1 MIGTGPDKPPGN
13 ADYLFQ
19 ARLAEHISA
28 RDEMISAISN
38 QHLALTFG
46 TASIV
51 GVFVAGFLTWEQPAN
66 PAVFFAIAPLSA
78 WVLAM
83 WLAEVVR
90 MFRPVA
96 FCREQGALLNASI
109 GVDDPDHPPIRWESW
124 RDQDSTRTITWTY
137 ISVVAVLAGAYVA
150 GVSLGLVTAHWSLL
164 PSLLVASGFALGLVV
179 VLWAVAKV
187 LVQWS
192 SPMSMVGMPTWVAR
206 WAEKL
211 ARGGPNTSS
220 EMPGED

>member
-1 MIGTGPDKPPGN
+1 MGPDKPPGN
-13 ADYLFQ
+13 ADHLFQ

-96 FCREQGALLNASI
+96 FCREQGALLNESI
-109 GVDDPDHPPIRWESW
+109 GVDDPDHPPIRWELW
-124 RDQDSTRTITWTY
+124 RDQDPARTITWTY
-137 ISVVAVLAGAYVA
+137 ISVVVVMAGAYIA
-150 GVSLGLVTAHWSLL
+150 GTSLGLITAKWSFL
-164 PSLLVASGFALGLVV
+164 PSFLVAVGFALGLMA
-179 VLWAVAKV
+179 VLGGVARV
-187 LVQWS
+187 FVRWS
-192 SPMSMVGMPTWVAR
+192 GPMSVVGMPASVAR
-206 WAEKL
+206 WAE
-211 ARGGPNTSS
+211 RFGDPDPSDG
-220 EMPGED
+220 MPSDG